1 MAEKI
6 IEIRWHGRGGQGAVV
21 ASMILAKAAF
31 YEGYWS
37 QAFPFF
43 GAERRGAPIMAFT
56 RISKEPIKLRS
67 QIYEPDIL
75 VVLDPMLVENPLI
88 WRGFKDRGVV
98 VMNTTKPPNEVKLG
112 GKPSKVGTVDATKIA
127 IDLDLVTEGLPKPNT
142 AIVGAFSRV
151 TGLVSLD
158 HVKKAI
164 VDTLGEKIAEPNIK
178 AAELAYD
185 NVKIVEL

>member
-56 RISKEPIKLRS
+56 RLSKEPIKLRS

-88 WRGFKDRGVV
+88 WRGFKEGGVV
-98 VMNTTKPPNEVKLG
+98 VMNTTKAPSEIKFE

-127 IDLDLVTEGLPKPNT
+127 IDLGLVTEGLPKPNT
-142 AIVGAFSRV
+142 AVVGAFSKV

-185 NVKIVEL
+185 SVKIVEL